1 MKERFTILFNI
12 FFQPDFGSDK
22 IFRDICL
29 VALFS
34 EFVKSMLKNVE
45 CNIWPKLIKRCFND
59 NSGNIEKH
67 FIFRFSINFVSW
79 WTCDKIRRLKLCSNS
94 FAIYTSTA
102 AIIIL
107 FWNCW
112 FLFGGSRWNEV
123 RCCCVFDAKISPSL
137 WNYIMFN
144 DFMLENIWDYVI
156 WDLSANT
163 TWGLTTETSRDIY
176 AQVCWKNNMSK

>member
-1 MKERFTILFNI
+1 MALALHSRILRYTANEAKTRQYKQPIFAKGKPFYWKNNIVKERFTILFNI

-22 IFRDICL
+22 IFKDICL

-45 CNIWPKLIKRCFND
+45 CNIWAKLIKRCFND

-67 FIFRFSINFVSW
+67 FTFRFSIYFVSW

-112 FLFGGSRWNEV
+112 FLFGGSTWNEAGRALLV
-123 RCCCVFDAKISPSL
+123 
-137 WNYIMFN
+137 
-144 DFMLENIWDYVI
+144 
-156 WDLSANT
+156 
-163 TWGLTTETSRDIY
+163 
-176 AQVCWKNNMSK
+176 